1 MSMNIDYLQN
11 PKHVY
16 APVHG
21 GMESTAAVLALALTR
36 KFRGNDPKALR
47 ATAKRLAGVAAP
59 EVRATMNK
67 LYRVKPDAAVLDAV
81 ELMVERTRL
90 LLNEGAA
97 KGWL

>member
-21 GMESTAAVLALALTR
+21 GMESTAAVL
-36 KFRGNDPKALR
+36 
-47 ATAKRLAGVAAP
+47 
-59 EVRATMNK
+59 
-67 LYRVKPDAAVLDAV
+67 DAV

-90 LLNEGAA
+90 LLNEAAA
-97 KGWL
+97 KDYI